1 MGRPS
6 TRILKTQRL
15 SKMMTPS
22 PHLSTSSLR
31 PLHPATSHNNNNVY
45 GLFVNSAQALC
56 ACHIPGHLEAY
67 CVLSRFQWI
76 HVDANILETMPRK
89 MEKKKI
95 VLVRVD
101 KTLEREEKRSTD
113 RSVPLRQELPPKETQ
128 VTASVVNVVST
139 DIFPINAMLHKTTRK

>member
-45 GLFVNSAQALC
+45 CLFVNSAQALC

-89 MEKKKI
+89 KEKKKNCFGTCGQD
-95 VLVRVD
+95 LR
-101 KTLEREEKRSTD
+101 KR
-113 RSVPLRQELPPKETQ
+113 RKKVHRQEC
-128 VTASVVNVVST
+128 ASAPRASSQRDSSDCICCQCGEYRHFSNKC
-139 DIFPINAMLHKTTRK
+139 NAA